1 MSLCLLPTPI
11 ANACVAI
18 DDNTP
23 VTMPMGDS
31 PDKRAGA
38 GAGPGGRHESMRIF
52 GPEEAKLVH
61 ELVEAHAP
69 RWTYIAKLVS
79 EKMNQPRT
87 AASIRNYYK
96 RFQASKK
103 IAEVHSDTKK
113 LNRCQLCG
121 QIKRGHVCTGSTALA
136 PTNAPNKAPK
146 IDKQKSAK
154 AEVAQISPTG
164 GLTLL
169 APPLNEPPLA
179 PATLEVVTTPGSAAG
194 TPYSAAPFS
203 ITSMLASPNMA
214 MLGLL
219 PTPTPGA
226 MLSALGMSGVS
237 GFPEH
242 VRVPSALAPL
252 SANGVGDALNI
263 LSDPALA
270 DDASREPTRPSSAM
284 ASLQSPEV
292 MDIAVPEC
300 LQHLA

>member
-1 MSLCLLPTPI
+1 MSIAYLMPTPI

-31 PDKRAGA
+31 PDKKAGA

-52 GPEEAKLVH
+52 GPEEAALVH

-103 IAEVHSDTKK
+103 IAERDMDSKK

-121 QIKRGHVCTGSTALA
+121 QIKRGHVCTGKTNLA
-136 PTNAPNKAPK
+136 PATSNKVAKLVHEPK
-146 IDKQKSAK
+146 PAK

-164 GLTLL
+164 GLQLGGI
-169 APPLNEPPLA
+169 APLNEPPLA
-179 PATLEVVTTPGSAAG
+179 PAILEVVTTPGSAA

-214 MLGLL
+214 LLGLL

-226 MLSALGMSGVS
+226 ALNMMG
-237 GFPEH
+237 GFPEQ

-263 LSDPALA
+263 LSDPAIEA
-270 DDASREPTRPSSAM
+270 DASREPTRPSSAM
-284 ASLQSPEV
+284 ASLQSPEIV
-292 MDIAVPEC
+292 DVEVRKEM
-300 LQHLA
+300 

>member
-31 PDKRAGA
+31 PDKKNAN

-52 GPEEAKLVH
+52 GPEEAALVH

-103 IAEVHSDTKK
+103 IAERDSDIKK

-121 QIKRGHVCTGSTALA
+121 QIKRGHVCTGSTQLA
-136 PTNAPNKAPK
+136 PTNAPNKVAK
-146 IDKQKSAK
+146 IAKQISAK
-154 AEVAQISPTG
+154 AEVAEISPTG

-226 MLSALGMSGVS
+226 APAAGLPRARARALRARAALGERRRRRV
-237 GFPEH
+237 EH
-242 VRVPSALAPL
+242 P
-252 SANGVGDALNI
+252 
-263 LSDPALA
+263 
-270 DDASREPTRPSSAM
+270 
-284 ASLQSPEV
+284 
-292 MDIAVPEC
+292 
-300 LQHLA
+300 